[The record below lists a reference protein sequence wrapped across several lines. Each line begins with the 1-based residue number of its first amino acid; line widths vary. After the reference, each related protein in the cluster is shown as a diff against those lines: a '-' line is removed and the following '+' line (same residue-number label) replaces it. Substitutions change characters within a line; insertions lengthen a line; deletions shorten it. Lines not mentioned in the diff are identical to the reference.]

1 MSETPIQVTA
11 LPLPADA
18 AGRSPTEGD
27 AHSDWRKSKT
37 GSPNTKSNTVSTI
50 EKTLELLRAG
60 ATVFYKNGKEMWS
73 RESQTTELIS
83 LDLSMIDKISQD
95 IRQDMEVCQK
105 IFEVTSGA
113 KLQESQVLLYSIISR
128 KLKELRQKY
137 AQDLKRAKAEQAQL
151 LITRINEARAVF
163 EVQNRSIIAEI
174 EAKHAREITVKQAV
188 LAQVKNSFNEQNQ
201 EYHTLKY
208 KVAKIYLSLKTKNI
222 PEIGESNETADAQKQ
237 QMVSMVDELRDSIA
251 RCDDEIRLLR
261 PKLFQLE
268 EEADRVAQSRRKNI
282 VGVVSTGDSSAN
294 HKYVKISGDS
304 SDLNDFMSSSYA
316 ADPQTRELVASK
328 VKEEFEAYL
337 AASIH
342 SIKSQL
348 SEAEDLSK
356 RTIREWE
363 IKFRAVEAML
373 DSKQFTKIFN
383 KQQKILNLAT
393 KVILAQKKCT
403 AVDFSQYCQLFGH
416 NLKDLRNMEIVSF
429 KRKFLPVLKQ
439 LVSAHAERE
448 AKRRKRQ
455 ADVAGNMKNRKDRN
469 PSNEVKDN
477 SHLRTGLS
485 NLSTANIN
493 VRSRQNSNVELSRSF
508 TGVSED
514 SRFLIPTESEH
525 RGRSRSPS
533 IIDNRVQ
540 QELSRSRS
548 VSAQITDF
556 VTVNSNNRQRNHSNF
571 SNEGDNS
578 VLIQDFSCHPK
589 EKALENSYLFNSHT
603 SVNFGLHSAA
613 NSNIDLNTNFVFNS
627 SFVNVDPNN
636 LSSSGPHLNLDHPE
650 TFVYDLSNFHNAE
663 YDCNRRMFIP
673 DMKLFSFDEAYHVA
687 HRTNAISH
695 HHFDAYPHDFTIEEL
710 QLLRPVKKSV
720 FKGLFGVDVKKPKHL
735 PPLHM
740 EIEGTFMVP
749 TQVDAAGHR
758 SRIYLSNEE
767 AQKRKCMV
775 RLRHL
780 QTCLQREKQK
790 QVQDLNKKQEKEKA
804 TSVLDKFNIRPWSV
818 SSSMKH
824 PSKSMNDENSIDI
837 DTESSL
843 NDVTMYGVYGVSLLQ
858 GKMHSNLRKIPHE
871 HVDPNSVF
879 RWKNQAVKIES
890 MASLIVPSGVR
901 GRNFGAGK

>member
-1 MSETPIQVTA
+1 MKHWQQLRRGRYVEFNLVIDRGTKFGLATPGARIESIMCS
-11 LPLPADA
+11 LPLTARWEYMHAPEEGSKEAKLIEVLKAPREWSQLCPCQQMPLEDHQPKA
-18 AGRSPTEGD
+18 TLIQTGGR
-27 AHSDWRKSKT
+27 AKR
-37 GSPNTKSNTVSTI
+37 
-50 EKTLELLRAG
+50 ELLRAG

-493 VRSRQNSNVELSRSF
+493 V
-508 TGVSED
+508 
-514 SRFLIPTESEH
+514 
-525 RGRSRSPS
+525 
-533 IIDNRVQ
+533 
-540 QELSRSRS
+540 
-548 VSAQITDF
+548 
-556 VTVNSNNRQRNHSNF
+556 
-571 SNEGDNS
+571 
-578 VLIQDFSCHPK
+578 
-589 EKALENSYLFNSHT
+589 
-603 SVNFGLHSAA
+603 
-613 NSNIDLNTNFVFNS
+613 S